1 MLANFSSIL
10 FDLMVWVGGGIPSET
25 VDIRLGDVVT
35 SKPLKEF
42 GGDIQYRSGKM
53 VEEGRFDWHPEQ
65 AAPGPSDRRQ

>member
-1 MLANFSSIL
+1 VRVTGTTSAATVAAQMLANFSSIL

-42 GGDIQYRSGKM
+42 GGVIQYRSGKM
-53 VEEGRFDWHPEQ
+53 VEEGRFD
-65 AAPGPSDRRQ
+65 